1 MHLGCDLVHPGL
13 LASPQLAPQ
22 LAEAPLGLVCT
33 ALLGAGAQLQA
44 EAPEPTA
51 RLMARVA
58 EGAATRHG
66 AVRARCN
73 EVLAQAQ
80 RGWEAAAGADGGGSA
95 AAAGTGAGAEVGA
108 PSGGTTLGA
117 VRAAAAAE
125 LGLVLVARDTPPE
138 RLRGLREGW
147 VHWYVHS
154 PVVHPES
161 GAHFLFD
168 ERRGRAM
175 PVALAEGAEG
185 AEGAED
191 AEPEGAVGKNH
202 EMVDH
207 ATALTLGGISIGD
220 EP

>member
-1 MHLGCDLVHPGL
+1 MHPGL
-13 LASPQLAPQ
+13 LAALQLAPQ

-51 RLMARVA
+51 CLMARVA

-66 AVRARCN
+66 AMRARCN

-80 RGWEAAAGADGGGSA
+80 RGWAAAAGADGDGSAPTA
-95 AAAGTGAGAEVGA
+95 AAAGGAGAGA
-108 PSGGTTLGA
+108 GPPAGGATLGA

-161 GAHFLFD
+161 GAHFVFD
-168 ERRGRAM
+168 ERCGRAI
-175 PVALAEGAEG
+175 PVAEGAAEGAELD
-185 AEGAED
+185 AEGAK
-191 AEPEGAVGKNH
+191 PSEGAVGKNH
-202 EMVDH
+202 QLVQDH
-207 ATALTLGGISIGD
+207 RTTHPRGTRSTV
-220 EP
+220 

>member
-1 MHLGCDLVHPGL
+1 MHPGL
-13 LASPQLAPQ
+13 LAAPQLAPQ
-22 LAEAPLGLVCT
+22 LVEAPLGLVCT

-51 RLMARVA
+51 RLMARIA
-58 EGAATRHG
+58 DGAATRHG

-80 RGWEAAAGADGGGSA
+80 RGWAAAAGADGDGSA
-95 AAAGTGAGAEVGA
+95 AAAAAGGAGAGPPAGGA
-108 PSGGTTLGA
+108 TLGA

-168 ERRGRAM
+168 ERCGRA
-175 PVALAEGAEG
+175 VALAESTERTESAEGATREG
-185 AEGAED
+185 AEG
-191 AEPEGAVGKNH
+191 KNQGS
-202 EMVDH
+202 
-207 ATALTLGGISIGD
+207 AGGPPRPALSLGN
-220 EP
+220 